1 MEGLLEK
8 SFNGHF
14 STFGLPFGVIQ
25 FFSGAISPFQVKH
38 LHIFT
43 HIYLP
48 LLPMFLK
55 LHHTFRPIDHNL
67 SELKLQASAFTKK
80 REATMRASSTVGNL
94 QFPTGHVGVDP
105 IFI

>member
-1 MEGLLEK
+1 
-8 SFNGHF
+8 
-14 STFGLPFGVIQ
+14 
-25 FFSGAISPFQVKH
+25 
-38 LHIFT
+38 
-43 HIYLP
+43 
-48 LLPMFLK
+48 MFLK
-55 LHHTFRPIDHNL
+55 LHHTFHPIDHNL